1 MRVEA
6 GESVRPPALKE
17 TAGIAGKQARDD
29 AEVSRGRPRATAAA
43 DAIKINY
50 REGLA
55 ADCDPSSCRRI
66 WLGCQFADCRDE
78 ED

>member
-43 DAIKINY
+43 
-50 REGLA
+50 
-55 ADCDPSSCRRI
+55 
-66 WLGCQFADCRDE
+66 
-78 ED
+78 